1 MRDGS
6 ASVPRLRASRRFA
19 TFQPVRLLTFSLYG
33 DQPLYCRG
41 AVRNAEL
48 APIVYPGWTVRFY
61 VDGTVPRAVVA
72 DLRALGCEIVTAESS
87 RGPEHGKFWRFAPA
101 ADPSIERFVSRDAD
115 SRLNPREKA
124 AVDAWIASGETFHV
138 MRDSIYHR
146 RRVLA
151 GMWGG
156 LGGSVP
162 DIQRRIDA
170 WDRFDQWGD
179 SDAFLSQEIWPL
191 MAGSVR
197 CHDSWGHFGPIEPF
211 PPHAPLDGTSY
222 VGEIVSVDGPPLDV
236 WREVGVLR
244 DRVVCLET
252 QLEERSAELAALR
265 TEPKAARSG
274 LWRRLIAR
282 LDRRP

>member
-1 MRDGS
+1 
-6 ASVPRLRASRRFA
+6 
-19 TFQPVRLLTFSLYG
+19 VRLLTFSLYG
-33 DQPLYCRG
+33 DLPLYCRG

-48 APIVYPGWTVRFY
+48 APSVYPGWTVRFY
-61 VDGTVPRAVVA
+61 VDGTVPLGVVA
-72 DLRALGCEIVTAESS
+72 ELGALGCEIVMGDRSP
-87 RGPEHGKFWRFAPA
+87 GPEYGKFWRFAAA
-101 ADPSIERFVSRDAD
+101 ADASIERFVSRDAD

-124 AVDAWIASGETFHV
+124 AVDAWIASGATFHV

-146 RRVLA
+146 RRVLG

-162 DIQRRIDA
+162 DMQDRIDA
-170 WDRFDQWGD
+170 WDRYERWGE

-191 MAGSVR
+191 MAGNCV

-222 VGEIVSVDGPPLDV
+222 VGEIVPVDGPPFDV

-244 DRVVCLET
+244 DRVVCLQA
-252 QLEERSAELAALR
+252 QLEERSAEVAALR
-265 TEPKAARSG
+265 TEAAAREERGAREPAVMNS